1 MLTPP
6 SAHRQA
12 VLRHAAERD
21 KEKALA
27 SERREERLAEKL
39 EQERG
44 KVLAAKREQ
53 IRLAKLERESYLAS
67 VRSLFNM
74 SPQKA
79 AKPQGPSHPPPL
91 PLGPAA
97 RPQRPCAPLSL
108 APTSS
113 RSEQCSAPPSSK
125 SARPTWSEVSTA
137 APSSVGYDDDM
148 PDFLSHCGGMDGQ
161 MSPATSVVPA
171 SSRRGR
177 LSQSPARILDLP
189 PTLPEASET
198 IQSLNLEVGQQL
210 RKSIEQ
216 WLKAQETE
224 DPGWAAGEEQ
234 EVSEPPQPLSI
245 ERGRGTAQQVA
256 APSLVPTRSAP
267 SLAERQGPRS
277 VAVRHPLE
285 KGPSCEAA
293 RPVFHPHQPKS
304 HPEAPRIEPP
314 TPAPAKGP
322 PGKVPSSSALP
333 PGSSAPL
340 ACQPPGSSLFAPC
353 SSALA
358 ACQPPGSSAH
368 LRPSQPPSR
377 PTSRQLSSQPS
388 DGEPERQPPPE
399 KCRPAAGVPVVAA
412 PGSARPRSRP
422 AKPNRAPPQSLRA
435 LQVEEEDLMKSLLK
449 LDFAE
454 MRRQFSGKAPLW
466 KKEALDESFK
476 ANSFLSRT
484 LKEQQLE
491 ASLERIEGLLE
502 QLRKRDEA
510 RAKVEEERKQNQTQ
524 ASSKGSSRTG
534 SQDIA
539 ITGQSESNPSRPT
552 DLASKALPAKRPRS
566 AYGLRNRPSP
576 HPPVT
581 LVAPGRSEQD
591 GNTVKAPADKAAGPP
606 AGGPQG
612 RVASCGIMPCQRRA
626 VKSAGP
632 RRPSVDPR

>member
-79 AKPQGPSHPPPL
+79 PKPQGPSHPPPL

-113 RSEQCSAPPSSK
+113 LSEQCSAPPSSK

-216 WLKAQETE
+216 WLKAQEAE
-224 DPGWAAGEEQ
+224 DPGEEQ

-245 ERGRGTAQQVA
+245 ERGRGAAQQA
-256 APSLVPTRSAP
+256 ATPSLVPTRSAP
-267 SLAERQGPRS
+267 SLAERQGLRS

-314 TPAPAKGP
+314 TPAPAKGLP
-322 PGKVPSSSALP
+322 SKVPGSSALP
-333 PGSSAPL
+333 SGSSAPV
-340 ACQPPGSSLFAPC
+340 ACRPPGGSVLPPG

-358 ACQPPGSSAH
+358 ACQPPGNSAH

-377 PTSRQLSSQPS
+377 PTSRQLSSHPT
-388 DGEPERQPPPE
+388 DGELERQPPSE
-399 KCRPAAGVPVVAA
+399 KCRPAAGVPFVAA

-422 AKPNRAPPQSLRA
+422 AKPDRAPPQSLRA

-454 MRRQFSGKAPLW
+454 MRRQFAGKAPLW

-510 RAKVEEERKQNQTQ
+510 RAKVEEERKQNQTR

-539 ITGQSESNPSRPT
+539 ITGQSQSNPSRAMDP
-552 DLASKALPAKRPRS
+552 ASKALPAKRPRS

-591 GNTVKAPADKAAGPP
+591 GSTVKAAAEKVAGPL
-606 AGGPQG
+606 AGGC
-612 RVASCGIMPCQRRA
+612 VASCGIMPCQRRA